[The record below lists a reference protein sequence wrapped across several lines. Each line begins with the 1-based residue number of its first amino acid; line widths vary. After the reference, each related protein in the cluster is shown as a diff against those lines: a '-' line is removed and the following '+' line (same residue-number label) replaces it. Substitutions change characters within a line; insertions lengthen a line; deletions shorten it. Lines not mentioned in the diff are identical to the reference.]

1 MMTIGRM
8 AKKAGAETK
17 TLRYYDRVGLLR
29 PAARTEAGY
38 RLYNDDAV
46 ARLQFIRRAKTLG
59 MALADIR
66 RILAF
71 RDEGA
76 APCHH
81 VLELVARNIAQVESQ
96 LAQLRTLRTDLHRL
110 LRDLKRQIPKG
121 ARATEDC
128 PCFDIIV
135 AFRKGKGNSNGRH

>member
-1 MMTIGRM
+1 MMTIGRI
-8 AKKAGAETK
+8 AQKTGAETK

-29 PAARTEAGY
+29 PVTRTQAGY

-59 MALADIR
+59 MTLADIR

-76 APCHH
+76 VPCHH
-81 VLELVARNIAQVESQ
+81 VLELVTRNIAQVESQ
-96 LAQLRTLRTDLHRL
+96 VAQLRTLRTDLQRVV
-110 LRDLKRQIPKG
+110 RELKRRIPKG
-121 ARATEDC
+121 AQATEDC
-128 PCFDIIV
+128 PCFEIIA
-135 AFRKGKGNSNGRH
+135 AFKAGKRNSNGRR